1 MRYTGDGSRA
11 EDVEVLLISSRG
23 GGKGFCFPKVSD
35 KGCAHG
41 LRCWPW

>member
-1 MRYTGDGSRA
+1 M
-11 EDVEVLLISSRG
+11 LLISSRG

-41 LRCWPW
+41 LRLCWPW